1 VTVQSVRVQPP
12 IKRRHCR
19 NIEGIK
25 IPTNDYKQRRSG
37 WQQYII
43 KISINQSRDLIEYN
57 QFTKG
62 LLKGLVKGLE
72 FNGRMKEENDG
83 IQHNV
88 QCVEYISLSTNFQ
101 IANPKGEQHSNWIHV
116 QFPNQY
122 HYHNT
127 LQIMFNL

>member
-1 VTVQSVRVQPP
+1 MG
-12 IKRRHCR
+12 
-19 NIEGIK
+19 IEG
-25 IPTNDYKQRRSG
+25 
-37 WQQYII
+37 
-43 KISINQSRDLIEYN
+43 
-57 QFTKG
+57 
-62 LLKGLVKGLE
+62 LE
-72 FNGRMKEENDG
+72 LNGRMKEENDG

-127 LQIMFNL
+127 PQIMFNLSRSPFISR